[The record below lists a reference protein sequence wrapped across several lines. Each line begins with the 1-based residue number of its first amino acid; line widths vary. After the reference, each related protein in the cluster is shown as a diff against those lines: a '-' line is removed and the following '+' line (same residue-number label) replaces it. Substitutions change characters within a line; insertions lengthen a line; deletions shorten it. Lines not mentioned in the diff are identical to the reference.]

1 MDLLKIEIIISNTFL
16 QGLIERLEKSGVH
29 GYTAIEIFRGKGIKR
44 VEHLSEGLLPITRNS
59 LVFSIGSREIVDK
72 VIENIQA
79 YLDERGG
86 LIIVTKIEYA
96 SGLS

>member
-16 QGLIERLEKSGVH
+16 QELIEKLEKAGVH

-44 VEHLSEGLLPITRNS
+44 GEHLSEGLLPITRNS
-59 LVFSIGSREIVDK
+59 LVFSIGTQEVADR
-72 VIENIQA
+72 VIDNFRA

-86 LIIVTKIEYA
+86 LILITKIEYA
-96 SGLS
+96 SGFS